1 MSLRIVVD
9 SSIPL
14 NPASLASTN
23 GLIPASSANVEQFNA
38 TKLKLGP
45 APMTEKLKEQ
55 VTSTIRQQ
63 DAETNGSGDAN
74 GDTTGA
80 VHGSAEH
87 VNGDG
92 DVEMADGQD
101 GLGLQSAVEKPTKK
115 DTKQSDILP
124 DLIPELDPD
133 LIYPSEGELL
143 PPPPSGLF
151 RTSDVK
157 REVEIIRD
165 KRKLIRLGVQDGEGA
180 GVTPV
185 LPSVVAFTVFD
196 SGEG

>member
-1 MSLRIVVD
+1 
-9 SSIPL
+9 
-14 NPASLASTN
+14 
-23 GLIPASSANVEQFNA
+23 
-38 TKLKLGP
+38 
-45 APMTEKLKEQ
+45 MTEKLKEQ

-63 DAETNGSGDAN
+63 DAEANGSTDVNGDAAGMVPN
-74 GDTTGA
+74 GN
-80 VHGSAEH
+80 AEH
-87 VNGDG
+87 ANGDG

-101 GLGLQSAVEKPTKK
+101 GQASQTALEKTARR

-133 LIYPSEGELL
+133 LVSPSEGELL

-157 REVEIIRD
+157 REVETIRD

-196 SGEG
+196 SGEGCVGETTPLFIQLTAACLLSSSHPTRRFSPSARRKAVSDCGV